1 MKCQECP
8 KKGECRKYF
17 QKGSSASATCK
28 ETDETEVEP
37 KKCAAG
43 YFVGRAGPVECE
55 MCDEEDCPDRCAE
68 YLDDDNAD
76 NDGVGDSDVVDDE
89 YGNEGAKLFDVEV
102 VFDRRQ
108 SCTVHYKVAA
118 DSEEEA
124 IDRVDDLAADESKEE
139 LDWEYEDDSP
149 AWCVN
154 RAEEEDE

>member
-17 QKGSSASATCK
+17 QKGSSAGATCK
-28 ETDETEVEP
+28 EETDDESKRE
-37 KKCAAG
+37 CARGFRVANC
-43 YFVGRAGPVECE
+43 GPVDCE

-68 YLDDDNAD
+68 YLDDDNVD

-102 VFDRRQ
+102 VFDRKQ

-124 IDRVDDLAADESKEE
+124 IDRADDLAADEPKEE
-139 LDWEYEDDSP
+139 LDWNDEDDSP
-149 AWCVN
+149 NWCVN